1 MSSWIVWLIVAAV
14 LGVAEL
20 LTTTLA
26 FGLIAVAAVVAAVV
40 GAFHLGLAVQLAAFV
55 VAAGAGLGL
64 VRPIAM
70 RHIKQPPLLRTG
82 TAALV
87 GRSAIVLEEI
97 TEHSGRIRIGGE
109 EWSSRSLRRVA
120 SYPGRR
126 QGRRHADRRCHRP
139 RLPSGVAMLLGEGVI
154 GAIVAILVV
163 ITVMRSV
170 RIVPQ
175 ARARNVERLGR
186 YRKTL
191 EPGMNFVIP
200 MINRV
205 KPMIDLREQVVS
217 FAGAPVITED
227 NLVVLIDTVLFFQVT
242 DPRAADYEIVNY
254 IQAIEQ
260 ITATM
265 LRSVI
270 GSMDLEQT
278 LTSRDKINALL
289 RGVLDDA
296 SGKWGIRVTRVEIK
310 AIDPPK
316 SVKDAME
323 KQMRAERE
331 KRAAILTAEGV
342 RQSKIL
348 TAEGEKQSAILT
360 AEGVKQAKIL
370 TAEGE
375 AQAIGAVFQAVHDND
390 PDPKLLAYQYLQ
402 TLPQIAQG
410 SGNTFWVIPSEIT
423 SALRSVA
430 NAFGVGDE
438 APAAGRAGRGRTR
451 REPPAVPAGSAAAG
465 DAPALDP
472 APPSGGAPAANG
484 TAASDATGSGLSPE
498 RPSGDRR
505 RAERHARLGHPRD
518 QLRRPAGVHR
528 SRRPRS
534 GGVRGDPG
542 QRPVRRQR
550 QRSDELGRYLR
561 SSTSALPISA
571 AMTMTASSRTEK
583 NRSLRRSSRWLPVA
597 CAADPAELS
606 GPRRGGRSG
615 SDAGRGP
622 LTGSAAEVV
631 VASADAGQDAD
642 VMAGSSARGVG
653 AGGCISAGAGRPR
666 GRRGVGRLDPEMSV
680 LVALVGP
687 EICPF
692 R

>member
-1 MSSWIVWLIVAAV
+1 ML
-14 LGVAEL
+14 VAESV
-20 LTTTLA
+20 
-26 FGLIAVAAVVAAVV
+26 IA
-40 GAFHLGLAVQLAAFV
+40 
-55 VAAGAGLGL
+55 
-64 VRPIAM
+64 
-70 RHIKQPPLLRTG
+70 
-82 TAALV
+82 
-87 GRSAIVLEEI
+87 
-97 TEHSGRIRIGGE
+97 
-109 EWSSRSLRRVA
+109 
-120 SYPGRR
+120 
-126 QGRRHADRRCHRP
+126 
-139 RLPSGVAMLLGEGVI
+139 
-154 GAIVAILVV
+154 AIVALLVV

-191 EPGMNFVIP
+191 EPGLNFVLP
-200 MINRV
+200 MIDRV

-296 SGKWGIRVTRVEIK
+296 SGKWGIRVTRVELK

-360 AEGVKQAKIL
+360 AEGVRQSKIL

-375 AQAIGAVFQAVHDND
+375 AQAISAVFQAVHDND

-402 TLPQIAQG
+402 TLPQLAQG
-410 SGNTFWVIPSEIT
+410 AGNTFWVIPSEVT

-430 NAFGVGDE
+430 SAFGGDA
-438 APAAGRAGRGRTR
+438 APAASAGPAQPGTTEAKTAPR
-451 REPPAVPAGSAAAG
+451 REPPAVPAGRSAE
-465 DAPALDP
+465 DTPALDP
-472 APPSGGAPAANG
+472 APA
-484 TAASDATGSGLSPE
+484 
-498 RPSGDRR
+498 
-505 RAERHARLGHPRD
+505 HA
-518 QLRRPAGVHR
+518 V
-528 SRRPRS
+528 
-534 GGVRGDPG
+534 
-542 QRPVRRQR
+542 
-550 QRSDELGRYLR
+550 
-561 SSTSALPISA
+561 
-571 AMTMTASSRTEK
+571 
-583 NRSLRRSSRWLPVA
+583 
-597 CAADPAELS
+597 
-606 GPRRGGRSG
+606 
-615 SDAGRGP
+615 
-622 LTGSAAEVV
+622 GSAAATGNAAASGG
-631 VASADAGQDAD
+631 ASADALSAMLAAAVPGTNFVDPLGGIEPSAAEAEIAAPQDGD
-642 VMAGSSARGVG
+642 PPSVNGSEAG
-653 AGGCISAGAGRPR
+653 
-666 GRRGVGRLDPEMSV
+666 
-680 LVALVGP
+680 
-687 EICPF
+687 
-692 R
+692 